1 MTSHTLSYYVLEP
14 VRRVFRL
21 ALLQWFGLSKWH
33 LASAENK
40 PYIKDIVAYV
50 NTLPYQSVCE
60 LGCGLGDILSRLKM
74 PEKYGFDVNPRVI
87 RVAKILTMFRRA
99 KATYA
104 VLSVTAE
111 NLPSLKTDVW
121 ILVNWTHEIEP
132 AELRSIVQNILGQHT
147 TDDGCLIIDSVPPGI
162 GRYQH
167 DPGSLVAGMECSVC
181 RLGGDYPFDRALYV
195 ITRGERPVQSA

>member
-1 MTSHTLSYYVLEP
+1 VWIGGHPEP
-14 VRRVFRL
+14 SQDAR
-21 ALLQWFGLSKWH
+21 
-33 LASAENK
+33 E
-40 PYIKDIVAYV
+40 
-50 NTLPYQSVCE
+50 
-60 LGCGLGDILSRLKM
+60 
-74 PEKYGFDVNPRVI
+74 I
-87 RVAKILTMFRRA
+87 RFRRQSTGHPRGEDSDDVQA
-99 KATYA
+99 SQSD
-104 VLSVTAE
+104 VRSLSVTAE

-132 AELRSIVQNILGQHT
+132 AELRSILQNILGQHT